1 MTSAVQI
8 CNMALGYLN
17 HGVRIAALDEGSN
30 EADQC
35 SLYYDAARRT
45 ALRAAPWAFAS
56 RYATLADLGA
66 PASPQWLRMY
76 AYPVDAVMVRRILP
90 AIPGTPPN
98 RWEVASIASGAR
110 VIMCDVEDAIAH
122 YTADVTSPPLFDPS
136 FLSAFAWQLASEIA
150 VVLTGS
156 PQMKQ
161 LADQQFMR
169 AVNAAMVSNGSEN
182 PSPPAIEAEW
192 IRARSDA
199 ANPEA

>member
-8 CNMALGYLN
+8 SNMALGYLN

-35 SLYYDAARRT
+35 ALYYDAARRT
-45 ALRAAPWAFAS
+45 ALRSAPWSFAS

-66 PASPQWLRMY
+66 PASPLWLRMY
-76 AYPVDAVMVRRILP
+76 AYPADAVMVRGILP
-90 AIPGTPPN
+90 SVRGTPPN

-110 VIMCDVEDAIAH
+110 VIMCDVEDAICH

-136 FLSAFAWQLASEIA
+136 FLSAFAWQLASEVAI
-150 VVLTGS
+150 VLTGS
-156 PQMKQ
+156 AQLKQ
-161 LADQQFMR
+161 LADQQFAR
-169 AVNAAMVSNGSEN
+169 VVNAAMVSNGSEN

-192 IRARSDA
+192 IRARGTSA
-199 ANPEA
+199 YLEE